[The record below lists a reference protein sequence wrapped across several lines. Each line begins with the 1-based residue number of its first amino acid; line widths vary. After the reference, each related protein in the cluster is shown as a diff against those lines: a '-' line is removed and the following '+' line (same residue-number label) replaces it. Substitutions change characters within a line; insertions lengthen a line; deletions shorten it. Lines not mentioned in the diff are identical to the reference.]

1 MSTEQPIEKT
11 ERRLFTYEE
20 RKAIL
25 QSSSG
30 KCACCGMKLT
40 TRTMTVEHII
50 PIYRG
55 GTNDAEN
62 LTALC
67 ETCNKDKGDILYLPR
82 SFYSAMIGTPRV
94 NQMDDMVR
102 KWFQTYKQ
110 YHDIERYPLIAPQ
123 HNFILNPISSRNRRP
138 NFKLPYNRQL
148 IVLWKLVRSE
158 DYEEMEAISGTD
170 LMTVRKFL
178 ERVKPDADQYDS
190 SKQHYEIYKPVTF
203 YALRKLSNDK
213 LLAIFAIRYDK
224 DKKDMAVY
232 IVWTDM
238 TKTAISM
245 ITEHFISCAFDAT
258 TNIAGEEID
267 KYIIFSYKEE
277 AFDYYKKG
285 IAHGTTW
292 HKAELSQYK
301 DTITNE
307 ILYTLMVHVKPNQPP
322 MCTSDYIDIPKWL
335 EYQEP

>member
-1 MSTEQPIEKT
+1 MNTEQLIEKT

-25 QSSSG
+25 QSSG
-30 KCACCGMKLT
+30 NKCACCGIKLT
-40 TRTMTVEHII
+40 TKTMTVEHII

-55 GTNDAEN
+55 GTNDKEN

-102 KWFQTYKQ
+102 EWFQIYKK

-123 HNFILNPISSRNRRP
+123 HNAMLNPVSFRNYKP

-148 IVLWKLVRSE
+148 IVSWKFIRTE
-158 DYEEMEAISGTD
+158 DYEEIEAISGMN

-178 ERVKPDADQYDS
+178 ERVRPDANQYDS

-224 DKKDMAVY
+224 DKKDMVVY
-232 IVWTDM
+232 IVWTDI
-238 TKTAISM
+238 TKNAISM
-245 ITEHFISCAFDAT
+245 ITENFISCAFDAI

-267 KYIIFSYKEE
+267 NYIIFSYKKE
-277 AFDYYKKG
+277 AFEYYRKS
-285 IAHGTTW
+285 IAHGSIW
-292 HKAELSQYK
+292 HKAEPLQYK
-301 DTITNE
+301 DTITDE
-307 ILYTLMVHVKPNQPP
+307 TLHALIVYVKPNQPP
-322 MCTSDYIDIPKWL
+322 IHTSDYIDIPKWL
-335 EYQEP
+335 KYEEI